1 MGRRSAFLPPVKTK
15 PINPYMQG
23 VTYKQLEQQY
33 KKEMAQATNN
43 TFNLIISACLI
54 ASKDMGHSQ
63 NETLEL
69 SKRIFG
75 VLDDVADDLATVDG
89 MMEMVKEMG
98 IPVYEESES
107 KSEKQR
113 ETMLKKTTVFEL
125 LEKGID
131 EIEDILKIANKH
143 GIEMNYREACNYR
156 WAFNKIKYWED
167 GQMATN
173 KMHEVMQMLKD
184 GIKAEEIMQQV
195 DITNSTFN
203 TYKSYFNQ
211 MYTEDGEMTDK
222 MRECWDGFKEGMTVP
237 EVIKATGYGKMF
249 VFNAYNEYQLF
260 KEIQAKKS
268 GQIAE
273 GESTKEIIGNE
284 PLTTEQFTEE
294 FFKDIESKEEPPEKE
309 VPPEK
314 EEPSEEVSAVEDEE
328 IKSEPIE
335 QAVEVIKGDK
345 QMENSKARFNRVVK
359 VVELQGEYA
368 TYKPRDNGEIE
379 VSTEGCHI
387 TLRKE
392 GILEFAEELIAAV
405 NELE

>member
-15 PINPYMQG
+15 PINPYMQR

-33 KKEMAQATNN
+33 KKEMDQATNN

-98 IPVYEESES
+98 IPVYEESEN

-131 EIEDILKIANKH
+131 EIEDILKIANKR

-156 WAFNKIKYWED
+156 FAFNKIKYWED

-294 FFKDIESKEEPPEKE
+294 FFKDIESKEEPA
-309 VPPEK
+309 
-314 EEPSEEVSAVEDEE
+314 EEVSAVEKEE
-328 IKSEPIE
+328 IKSEPME

>member
-1 MGRRSAFLPPVKTK
+1 MGRRSAFLPPLKTK

-63 NETLEL
+63 SETLEL
-69 SKRIFG
+69 SRRIFG

-131 EIEDILKIANKH
+131 EIEDILKIANEH
-143 GIEMNYREACNYR
+143 GIEMNYREVCNYR

-211 MYTEDGEMTDK
+211 MYMEDGQMTDK

-268 GQIAE
+268 GQVAE
-273 GESTKEIIGNE
+273 DKSTKKIIGNE

-294 FFKDIESKEEPPEKE
+294 FFKDIESKEGPA
-309 VPPEK
+309 
-314 EEPSEEVSAVEDEE
+314 EEVSAVEKEEEE

-335 QAVEVIKGDK
+335 QAAEVIKEEK

-379 VSTEGCHI
+379 VSTEGCTM
-387 TLRKE
+387 TLRKD
-392 GILEFAEELIAAV
+392 GILGFAEELIAAV

>member
-1 MGRRSAFLPPVKTK
+1 MGRRSAFLPPLKTK

-63 NETLEL
+63 SETLEL
-69 SKRIFG
+69 SRRIFG
-75 VLDDVADDLATVDG
+75 VLDDVADDLVTVDG

-98 IPVYEESES
+98 IPVYEESEG

-131 EIEDILKIANKH
+131 EIEDILKIANER
-143 GIEMNYREACNYR
+143 GIEMNYRDACNYR

-211 MYTEDGEMTDK
+211 MYMEDGQMTDK
-222 MRECWDGFKEGMTVP
+222 MRECWDGFKEGMTIP

-268 GQIAE
+268 GQVAE
-273 GESTKEIIGNE
+273 DESTKEIIGNE

-294 FFKDIESKEEPPEKE
+294 FFKDIESKEEPAEE
-309 VPPEK
+309 VSAVEK
-314 EEPSEEVSAVEDEE
+314 EESVEEVSAVEDEE

-335 QAVEVIKGDK
+335 QAVEVIKEEK

-379 VSTEGCHI
+379 VSTEGCTM
-387 TLRKE
+387 TLRKD
-392 GILEFAEELIAAV
+392 GILGFAEELIAAV